1 MAISLSSLNVEKKC
15 DTPYKLDIIDEQSGA
30 VTGITIDI
38 IGEHSKVISDLVAKA
53 VNGKREAQRIA
64 TKKGKDAPVEKVE
77 DDIMFGIEL
86 AAKRIVGWSGIEEA
100 FSPELAI
107 ELVKTNP
114 SIREQVMTAS
124 SNMSNFTK

>member
-1 MAISLSSLNVEKKC
+1 MVISLSALNVEKKC
-15 DTPYKLDIIDEQSGA
+15 DTPYKLDIIDEQSGTS
-30 VTGITIDI
+30 TGITLEI

-53 VNGKREAQRIA
+53 VNGKREAARLA

-77 DDIMFGIEL
+77 DDILFGVEL
-86 AAKRIVGWSGIEEA
+86 AAKRIVGWSGIEET

-114 SIREQVMTAS
+114 SIREQVMNAS
-124 SNMSNFTK
+124 GNMANFTK